1 MGAAACAACSQY
13 VPCAKNAVESAGS
26 EIGSSLLKKGKSMSG
41 QAGSRILDRVE
52 STFDDKVDKIISEK
66 LLEKCDTTFN
76 TAIDSFV
83 DSAFSTAMKQF
94 GPKDQG
100 NDAQDLNEEA
110 KVMKQRKEERI
121 VRAKKARERLRDYG
135 LSQLLIDRMETE
147 GWLDER
153 NWEILTKDQLQ
164 AMGFCDGHI
173 ELFMGGINK
182 NKRAKTIASDKLKR
196 WSIPQS
202 LINTMHEDGYLD
214 EAKWEYLRNEALY
227 AENLERRVK
236 EEARRQK
243 EEDKREYDEKYG
255 DQGHKWNLGFKS
267 KAREIDIHRS
277 LSTNYVQSKAN
288 DEYPYFNT
296 TLHRIGFEYVHIESF
311 LDGMEKQEEANRPA
325 ESI

>member
-1 MGAAACAACSQY
+1 
-13 VPCAKNAVESAGS
+13 
-26 EIGSSLLKKGKSMSG
+26 
-41 QAGSRILDRVE
+41 
-52 STFDDKVDKIISEK
+52 
-66 LLEKCDTTFN
+66 
-76 TAIDSFV
+76 
-83 DSAFSTAMKQF
+83 
-94 GPKDQG
+94 
-100 NDAQDLNEEA
+100 
-110 KVMKQRKEERI
+110 
-121 VRAKKARERLRDYG
+121 
-135 LSQLLIDRMETE
+135 
-147 GWLDER
+147 
-153 NWEILTKDQLQ
+153 
-164 AMGFCDGHI
+164 
-173 ELFMGGINK
+173 MGGINK

-325 ESI
+325 ESILREWKIPNPVIEEMRKARVLAQKHWDELTDQQLEEFGLNDKQTFTAGLAKFKRSKSRKTTEYLEATIQAEEEIRAWGIPPVLVDHMKEEGWIHPEYWDDLLEHEYELQELGFKNGHISTFRRKFQEWKETKD

>member
-1 MGAAACAACSQY
+1 
-13 VPCAKNAVESAGS
+13 
-26 EIGSSLLKKGKSMSG
+26 
-41 QAGSRILDRVE
+41 
-52 STFDDKVDKIISEK
+52 
-66 LLEKCDTTFN
+66 
-76 TAIDSFV
+76 
-83 DSAFSTAMKQF
+83 
-94 GPKDQG
+94 
-100 NDAQDLNEEA
+100 
-110 KVMKQRKEERI
+110 
-121 VRAKKARERLRDYG
+121 
-135 LSQLLIDRMETE
+135 
-147 GWLDER
+147 
-153 NWEILTKDQLQ
+153 
-164 AMGFCDGHI
+164 
-173 ELFMGGINK
+173 MGGINK

-325 ESI
+325 ESILREWKIPEKVIQKMRKKRVLSRRHWDELTDPQLTQLGFDMKHIKTWKAKNMKLSKSQRMEYLEATTQAEEEIRAWGIPPVLVDRMKEVGWIHPEYWDDLLEHDYELQDLGFQNGHISTFKRKFR